1 MKVDRIFSGKRY
13 SYVVVNDIVV
23 GFGVDKKGK
32 NEVGKSVAVET
43 IIPLMI
49 IKSLSNIQIAGLS
62 VGNSHCLAWDKKG
75 QIYSWGDG
83 IY

>member
-32 NEVGKSVAVET
+32 NEVGKSVAV
-43 IIPLMI
+43 
-49 IKSLSNIQIAGLS
+49 
-62 VGNSHCLAWDKKG
+62 
-75 QIYSWGDG
+75 
-83 IY
+83 